1 MFSLIKIT
9 AAIES
14 FVGNLRNN
22 PTLTLPL
29 KIREGIKVPSSVP
42 FEGIREGKSTK
53 LLPLEGVSEGNK
65 KY

>member
-29 KIREGIKVPSSVP
+29 KIRG
-42 FEGIREGKSTK
+42 GNKSTK
-53 LLPLEGVSEGNK
+53 FCPL
-65 KY
+65 